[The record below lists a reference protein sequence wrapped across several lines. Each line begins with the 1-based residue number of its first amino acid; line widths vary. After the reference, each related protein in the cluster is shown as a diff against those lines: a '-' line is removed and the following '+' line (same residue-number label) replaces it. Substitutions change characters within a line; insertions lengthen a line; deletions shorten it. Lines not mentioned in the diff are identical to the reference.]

1 MKRRT
6 ALTALGGIVAGVAV
20 GAKAQAVSMPVIGFL
35 NAASAEPFAHV
46 VRAFRLGLN
55 ETGYVEGKDVAIEYR
70 WADDQYDRLPA
81 LAEDLV
87 RRGVSVIATGSNLI
101 AAKAARAATTTIP
114 IVFLL
119 GSDPVK
125 AGLVASLA
133 RPGGNITGVATL
145 NAELGLKRFEVLHEL
160 VPATTIV
167 GLLLNPIN
175 DPAFV
180 ELSLRQA
187 QAAALALGLQ
197 MHVLHASTDREVDS
211 AFSTLIQRR
220 AGGLVITPD
229 TFFSSRS
236 EQLAALALRHTMP
249 TVSPYREF
257 VTAGGL
263 MSYGGSLTDQYRQVG
278 VYTGRILKGEKP
290 AELPVR
296 QVEKVE
302 FVINMKSA
310 KALALT
316 VPQSLLARANEVAQ

>member
-302 FVINMKSA
+302 FVINMKTA

>member
-6 ALTALGGIVAGVAV
+6 ALTAIGGIVAGVAV

-302 FVINMKSA
+302 FVINMKTA

>member
-1 MKRRT
+1 VKRRT

-55 ETGYVEGKDVAIEYR
+55 ETGYVEGKDVAIKYR

-302 FVINMKSA
+302 FVINMKTA

>member
-220 AGGLVITPD
+220 ASGLVITPD

-302 FVINMKSA
+302 FVINMKTA

>member
-1 MKRRT
+1 VKRRT

-302 FVINMKSA
+302 FVINMKTA